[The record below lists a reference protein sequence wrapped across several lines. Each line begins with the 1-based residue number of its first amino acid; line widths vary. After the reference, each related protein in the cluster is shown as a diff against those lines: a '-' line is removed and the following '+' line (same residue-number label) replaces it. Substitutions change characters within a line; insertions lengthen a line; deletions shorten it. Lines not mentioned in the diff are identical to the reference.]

1 MVQDNTEHLMSLV
14 RTMVNAKVL
23 AVRDRIKTVRAAWNY
38 ILVKYDGSKDIHNP
52 TYTRALLLATVEA
65 LR

>member
-1 MVQDNTEHLMSLV
+1 MVQENTEHLLSLV
-14 RTMVNAKVL
+14 RSKVNARVL

-38 ILVKYDGSKDIHNP
+38 ILVKYDGSKGVHNP